1 MFRPFIIFEGT
12 AANVR
17 IKRKFE
23 YFLFLWYNIYSKV
36 EKGRELMAK
45 VTPSDVERFA
55 ELYAKLGSY
64 AAVARE
70 TGFSASTVSNHL
82 KAIPK
87 NSTFKVEFNGE
98 LMPPP
103 MDYWMRE
110 SWNDILKLSDEEK
123 AEIEELWKEVIR

>member
-1 MFRPFIIFEGT
+1 
-12 AANVR
+12 
-17 IKRKFE
+17 
-23 YFLFLWYNIYSKV
+23 
-36 EKGRELMAK
+36 MAK

-87 NSTFKVEFNGE
+87 NPTFKVEFNGE
-98 LMPPP
+98 LNPPS
-103 MDYWMRE
+103 MEYWMRE
-110 SWNDILKLSDEEK
+110 SWNEIISLSDEEK
-123 AEIEELWKEVIR
+123 AEIKELWKEVAR